1 MAIEKDSLKSKIKEV
16 QTNTSK
22 KRRKKTSIIGLQS
35 YEV

>member
-22 KRRKKTSIIGLQS
+22 KRRKKIVITGLQP
-35 YEV
+35 YTI